1 MESPMS
7 LKSFNTNVLPD
18 PQKRLWDKLHAT
30 PSDFVLY
37 GGTALALRLGHRESI
52 DFDFF
57 SKSPFAPDMLK
68 EKIPYLEAGE
78 AIQSKNN
85 TLTCILDLKGSVRVS
100 FFGGLPIS
108 SVHAPDRA
116 DGPGIMVASLLD
128 IAATKVKTV
137 QSRSNSK
144 DYIDIDALLRAGINL
159 EDAFGAAVSVYGPT
173 FQPLLT
179 LKALSF
185 YGDGDL
191 DQVRDD
197 VRERLRRAIIAVDLH
212 SIPVFEARE
221 HLAIKDVETN
231 ETGYEH
237 GF

>member
-1 MESPMS
+1 MS
-7 LKSFNTNVLPD
+7 LTSFNTTILPD
-18 PQKRLWDKLHAT
+18 PQKRLWETLQPT
-30 PSDFVLY
+30 PPDFVLY

-57 SKSPFAPDMLK
+57 SNSPFDPDRLK
-68 EKIPYLEAGE
+68 ETIPYLKDGE
-78 AIQSKNN
+78 MIQSKQN
-85 TLTCILDLKGSVRVS
+85 TLTCVLDLKGSVQVS

-108 SVHAPDRA
+108 NVQAPDRA
-116 DGPGIMVASLLD
+116 AGPGIRIASLLD

-137 QSRSNSK
+137 QSRSAAK
-144 DYIDIDALLRAGINL
+144 DYIDIDAALRAGIHL
-159 EDAFGAAVSVYGPT
+159 EEALGAAMAVYGPK

-191 DQVRDD
+191 ACVPNDMRK
-197 VRERLRRAIIAVDLH
+197 RLNHAIRAVDLH
-212 SIPVFEARE
+212 AFPVFETLQPLSIE
-221 HLAIKDVETN
+221 GVEIN
-231 ETGYEH
+231 ETESDL

>member
-1 MESPMS
+1 M
-7 LKSFNTNVLPD
+7 LPD
-18 PQKRLWDKLHAT
+18 PQKRLWEKLHTT

-57 SKSPFAPDMLK
+57 SKSPFDPEMLK

-85 TLTCILDLKGSVRVS
+85 TLTCILDLNGSVQVS
-100 FFGGLPIS
+100 FFGGLRIF

-116 DGPGIMVASLLD
+116 DGSGIMVASLLD

-144 DYIDIDALLRAGINL
+144 DYIDIDALLRAGIRL
-159 EDAFGAAVSVYGPT
+159 EDAFGAAYAVYGHK

-191 DQVRDD
+191 DQVPDD
-197 VRERLRRAIIAVDLH
+197 VSQRLRRAIITVDLH
-212 SIPVFEARE
+212 SVPIFEARE
-221 HLAIKDVETN
+221 HLEIKDVKNN
-231 ETGYEH
+231 ETGYEN